1 MSTRCF
7 REGRAKALNKL
18 PQAQYSGALPERF
31 RVWRYAFVFL
41 LASVCVSPELRA
53 QDAPDAAYRA
63 QRRRATE
70 LFQDGKRL
78 EALPVLEQLV
88 KTNPTDREILV
99 DLAAALVDHA
109 PLVDRESGGR
119 ERLRARDLLEQARK
133 LGDSSPL
140 ALNLLEILNHLPE
153 NGDFTFSAK
162 TEVEQAMRAGEAAFS
177 QHEFDEAIRN
187 YGEALRLQP
196 NNYFAVLFTGNAYDR
211 KSDFVKAAEWYE
223 RAIRFDRDIE
233 TSYRY
238 YADMLAREGKMAK
251 ARAMLIQAAVAEPYN
266 RIVWRELNAWATL
279 NHTALNFVYVGIPRT
294 AEKGMPALE
303 RAGLSAAW
311 DAYRAVREKWQNGVE
326 FRSRFPGEK
335 EYRHSLPEE
344 TEALL
349 AAVGVLEKL
358 DADKSTAQMV
368 EGDTELVLLLKL
380 HRAGLIEPYV
390 LFSLADAGIA
400 RDYIPWRLLRR
411 GRLEEYLERFVVPSI
426 PRV

>member
-1 MSTRCF
+1 MT
-7 REGRAKALNKL
+7 ALC
-18 PQAQYSGALPERF
+18 PR
-31 RVWRYAFVFL
+31 WRYGIVVV

-53 QDAPDAAYRA
+53 QPAPDAAYQA
-63 QRRRATE
+63 QRERASE
-70 LFQDGKRL
+70 LFQEGKRL
-78 EALPVLEQLV
+78 EALPLLEELV
-88 KTNPTDREILV
+88 RANPQDREILV

-109 PLVDRESGGR
+109 PLVDREAAGR
-119 ERLRARDLLEQARK
+119 ERLRARDLLEQARR

-153 NGDFTFSAK
+153 NGDFRFSAK
-162 TEVEQAMRAGEAAFS
+162 TDVEQAIRAGEAAFS
-177 QHEFDEAIRN
+177 QHVFDEAIRN

-211 KSDFVKAAEWYE
+211 KSNFVRAAEWYE
-223 RAIRFDRDIE
+223 RAIRLDRDIE

-238 YADMLAREGKMAK
+238 YADMLAREGKMAE

-266 RIVWRELNAWATL
+266 RIVWRELKAWA
-279 NHTALNFVYVGIPRT
+279 ALNRTVLNFIYVGIPQ
-294 AEKGMPALE
+294 ASEKGKMPGSE

-311 DAYRAVREKWQNGVE
+311 DAYRAVREKWQYGVE
-326 FRSRFPGEK
+326 FRNHFPGEK
-335 EYRHSLPEE
+335 EYRHSLSEE

-358 DADKSTAQMV
+358 DADKSTAKMV
-368 EGDTELVLLLKL
+368 EGDTELILLLKL
-380 HRAGLIEPYV
+380 HRADLIEPYV

-400 RDYIPWRLLRR
+400 RDYIPWRALHRR
-411 GRLEEYLERFVVPSI
+411 RLEEYLDKFVAPSI